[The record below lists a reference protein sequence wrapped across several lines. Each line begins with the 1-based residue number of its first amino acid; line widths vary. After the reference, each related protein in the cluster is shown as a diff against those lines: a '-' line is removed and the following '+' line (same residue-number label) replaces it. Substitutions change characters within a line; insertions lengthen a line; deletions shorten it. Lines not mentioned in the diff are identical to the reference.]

1 MTNIYTSVYYTEYI
15 IFQPF
20 LNGLEIMKSVYSGE
34 KKETSL
40 FQLYFGSKMMI
51 EGYEKAEEDKALAGK
66 LFICAK
72 TGTKAEIESA
82 WKDICTEVVQPVLK
96 SYTRNGISFYRIA
109 KDRNLD
115 ELELYGMLFEDM
127 VYYRRLEKYDGTKP
141 LFKWMQLYLKKIILE
156 YCKKNDN
163 PASENE
169 NENVF
174 IDSNNEFLEILEKS
188 FSQLWRSNPMRAY
201 VYQLKR
207 YYSLSSKEI
216 AVKLDL
222 TTDNVDQLFNRAK
235 KDMEKLVR
243 EMGGDVL

>member
-1 MTNIYTSVYYTEYI
+1 
-15 IFQPF
+15 
-20 LNGLEIMKSVYSGE
+20 MKSVYSGE

-156 YCKKNDN
+156 YCKKNPN
-163 PASENE
+163 PVSDFDRDELSPYEA
-169 NENVF
+169 
-174 IDSNNEFLEILEKS
+174 NNERWSLIQDS
-188 FSQLWRSNPMRAY
+188 FAELWRKNPMKAY
-201 VYQLKR
+201 IYLLKR
-207 YYSLSSKEI
+207 YYNTSSDQIREMLGVSSN
-216 AVKLDL
+216 A
-222 TTDNVDQLFNRAK
+222 NVDQQFSRANK
-235 KDMEKLVR
+235 
-243 EMGGDVL
+243 EMLQLLKENSGGAL